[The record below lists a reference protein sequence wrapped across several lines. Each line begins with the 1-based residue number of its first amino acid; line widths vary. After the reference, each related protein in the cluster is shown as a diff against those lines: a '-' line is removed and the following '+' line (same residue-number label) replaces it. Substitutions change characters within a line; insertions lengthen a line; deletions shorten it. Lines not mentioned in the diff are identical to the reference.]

1 MSTCRHTCL
10 YTCLHVDTHVYTHF
24 PTQGEEGEGGVGADE
39 VGRGGEEGQAE
50 EAQGLVRTRTLD
62 RAHNR
67 MFDHCPIEH
76 SVRLFCHCLVVRSH
90 L

>member
-50 EAQGLVRTRTLD
+50 EAQGLARTKNLRSSTQS
-62 RAHNR
+62 N
-67 MFDHCPIEH
+67 
-76 SVRLFCHCLVVRSH
+76 VRSTARSNI
-90 L
+90 